1 MMNQSEN
8 NVSSSTPD
16 PHRAAIGHRALM
28 YGFVVSII
36 GLPIGV
42 ALRLP
47 VVRGLAILGIA
58 IGGIKIALRR
68 SGM

>member
-1 MMNQSEN
+1 
-8 NVSSSTPD
+8 
-16 PHRAAIGHRALM
+16 M

-47 VVRGLAILGIA
+47 VVSGLAILGIV

-68 SGM
+68 SGT